1 MKLNF
6 DEIVSVAGKGG
17 LYKIVKP
24 TKNGYIVEELADAR
38 KKMVL
43 GPNHRVSL
51 LKEISIYTTDQ
62 EGAIP
67 LRDVYLKMKN
77 KYSKDLPVS
86 TKDDS
91 KALFDFLAEIVPDF
105 DSEKVYHSD
114 VKKLVSWY
122 GLILSEDPEI
132 SFKEDDDKDSKDK
145 IDEKLKSTKSKT
157 KPKKAPVAK
166 NQGASSKKATQK
178 PVTPQKKG

>member
-17 LYKIVKP
+17 LYKILKP
-24 TKNGYIVEELADAR
+24 TKNGYIVEELNDSR

-67 LRDVYLKMKN
+67 LKDVYEKIK
-77 KYSKDLPVS
+77 SKFSDALPVS
-86 TKDDS
+86 SKDDS
-91 KALFDFLAEIVPDF
+91 NALFSFLGGVVPEF
-105 DSEKVYHSD
+105 DADKVYHSD
-114 VKKLVSWY
+114 VKKLVAWY
-122 GLILSEDPEI
+122 SIILEEDPGI
-132 SFKEDDDKDSKDK
+132 SFKD
-145 IDEKLKSTKSKT
+145 DEKSEAASEKDEKKKVSKA

-166 NQGASSKKATQK
+166 NQTASSKKVSQK
-178 PVTPQKKG
+178 PITPQKKG

>member
-17 LYKIVKP
+17 LYKILKP
-24 TKNGYIVEELADAR
+24 TKNGYIVEELNDSR

-67 LRDVYLKMKN
+67 LKDVYGKIKS
-77 KYSKDLPVS
+77 KYSDALPVS
-86 TKDDS
+86 SKDDS
-91 KALFDFLAEIVPDF
+91 SELFTFLGGIVPEF
-105 DSEKVYHSD
+105 DADKVYHSD
-114 VKKLVSWY
+114 VKKLVAWY
-122 GLILSEDPEI
+122 SLILEEDPNI
-132 SFKEDDDKDSKDK
+132 SFKEDEKSAPTTEKEEKKKVSKP
-145 IDEKLKSTKSKT
+145 
-157 KPKKAPVAK
+157 KPKKAPIAK
-166 NQGASSKKATQK
+166 NQNASSKKGSQK
-178 PVTPQKKG
+178 PITPQKKG